1 VRRKDHHVP
10 NQKNK
15 FQGKGMKQ
23 KKWYEKKR
31 DGCNQQEN
39 IPFSY

>member
-1 VRRKDHHVP
+1 VRRKDHVP

-15 FQGKGMKQ
+15 FQAKGIKQ

-31 DGCNQQEN
+31 DGCNQ
-39 IPFSY
+39 